1 MTCDEP
7 AKSGVDIMVEG
18 RCGVITLNRPEAL
31 NALTLE
37 MCHEIAA
44 ALQDWRDDPRV
55 KAIIIR
61 GAGRAFCAGGDIRSL
76 YDSGLAGEDY
86 PYRFYHDEYRLNALI
101 HHYPKPY
108 IALLNGIVMG
118 GGVGVSVHGSRRLA
132 TENIRFAMPET
143 GIGLFPDVGGAYFLS
158 RCPGE
163 TGLFLAL
170 TGTRIGA
177 ADAVYT
183 GIATDFVPASRL
195 DALYDAFISTDFSE
209 DTVMDGVNQLIGR
222 FAQPCPDAP
231 PLAAERDRIDRIFSG
246 ASVDLILDALARET
260 DEWAETTRQT
270 ILSKSPTSS
279 KVAFRQIRNG
289 AERDFDQCMQMEYRI
304 ASRFIAGTDFYEG
317 VRATVIDKD
326 QKPRWQP
333 DRLADVDEAAV
344 DAYFAPL
351 GDKELTL
358 GPDDRTSNQ

>member
-1 MTCDEP
+1 MARDLP
-7 AKSGVDIMVEG
+7 VASSVDIVVEG

-37 MCHEIAA
+37 MCHAIEA
-44 ALQDWRDDPRV
+44 ALLGWRDDLQV
-55 KAIIIR
+55 SAVIIR

-108 IALLNGIVMG
+108 IALLDGIVMG
-118 GGVGVSVHGSRRLA
+118 GGVGVSIHGSHRLA
-132 TENIRFAMPET
+132 SENIRFAMPET
-143 GIGLFPDVGGAYFLS
+143 GIGLFPDVGGSYFLS

-183 GIATDFVPASRL
+183 GIATDFVPADRL
-195 DALYDAFISTDFSE
+195 DALYDALISADFTE
-209 DTVMDGVNQLIGR
+209 DPAIDAANQLIAR
-222 FAQPCPDAP
+222 FSQPCPDAP
-231 PLAAERDRIDRIFSG
+231 TLAAERDRIDRIFSG
-246 ASVDLILDALARET
+246 SSVELILDALTRERGK
-260 DEWAETTRQT
+260 WAETIRQT

-304 ASRFIAGTDFYEG
+304 ARRFVAGTDFYEG

-351 GDKELTL
+351 GDKELML
-358 GPDDRTSNQ
+358 RLDDGNSDQ

>member
-1 MTCDEP
+1 MAGEAPGDT
-7 AKSGVDIMVEG
+7 GVDISVEG
-18 RCGVITLNRPEAL
+18 GCGVITLNRPETL
-31 NALTLE
+31 NALTLD
-37 MCHEIAA
+37 MCHAIEA
-44 ALQDWRDDPRV
+44 ALLGWLPDTSV
-55 KAIIIR
+55 KAVIIR

-118 GGVGVSVHGSRRLA
+118 GGVGVSVHGSHRIV

-158 RCPGE
+158 RSPGE

-183 GIATDFVPASRL
+183 GIATDFVPVDAL
-195 DALYDAFISTDFSE
+195 DALYDALVSANFAAGT
-209 DTVMDGVNQLIGR
+209 TVEVVNQVIGR
-222 FAQPCPDAP
+222 FSQPCPDVP
-231 PLAAERDRIDRIFSG
+231 SLAAERARIDRIFSG
-246 ASVDLILDALARET
+246 SSVDSILDALAREQ
-260 DEWAETTRQT
+260 DEWATTIRRT
-270 ILSKSPTSS
+270 ILSKSPTST

-289 AERDFDQCMQMEYRI
+289 ATLDFNDCMQMEYRI

-326 QKPRWQP
+326 QKPSWQP
-333 DRLADVDEAAV
+333 DQLAKVDDAAV
-344 DAYFAPL
+344 DAYFASL
-351 GDKELTL
+351 GEKELML
-358 GPDDRTSNQ
+358 GSGSGTAR

>member
-1 MTCDEP
+1 MAREIP
-7 AKSGVDIMVEG
+7 ANSGVDIVVEG

-37 MCHEIAA
+37 MCHAIEA
-44 ALQDWRDDPRV
+44 ALLDWRDDPGV
-55 KAIIIR
+55 KAVIIR

-118 GGVGVSVHGSRRLA
+118 GGVGVSVHGSHRLA

-143 GIGLFPDVGGAYFLS
+143 GIGLFPDVGGSYFLS

-163 TGLFLAL
+163 TGVFLAL

-183 GIATDFVPASRL
+183 GIATDFVPADRL
-195 DALYDAFISTDFSE
+195 DALYDAFVTDDFTE
-209 DTVMDGVNQLIGR
+209 DAAIDVVNRLITR
-222 FAQPCPDAP
+222 FAEPCPDAP
-231 PLAAERDRIDRIFSG
+231 QLAAEGDRIDSVFSG
-246 ASVDLILDALARET
+246 ESVDIILDTLAQET

-304 ASRFIAGTDFYEG
+304 ACRFIAGKDFYEG

-326 QKPRWQP
+326 QKPHWQP
-333 DRLADVDEAAV
+333 DRLADVTEAAV

-351 GDKELTL
+351 GEKELTL
-358 GPDDRTSNQ
+358 GPEGRISGQ

>member
-177 ADAVYT
+177 ADALCTITLGAAYT
-183 GIATDFVPASRL
+183 LKLANEIGSIECGKRADFAVLEDDPTKTSDADLKDLGIWGV
-195 DALYDAFISTDFSE
+195 AL
-209 DTVMDGVNQLIGR
+209 GGR
-222 FAQPCPDAP
+222 NFP
-231 PLAAERDRIDRIFSG
+231 AAEI
-246 ASVDLILDALARET
+246 
-260 DEWAETTRQT
+260 
-270 ILSKSPTSS
+270 
-279 KVAFRQIRNG
+279 
-289 AERDFDQCMQMEYRI
+289 
-304 ASRFIAGTDFYEG
+304 
-317 VRATVIDKD
+317 
-326 QKPRWQP
+326 
-333 DRLADVDEAAV
+333 
-344 DAYFAPL
+344 
-351 GDKELTL
+351 
-358 GPDDRTSNQ
+358 